1 MYLHLGSDTVVRS
14 KNVIGVFDLDNTT
27 VNNTTRTFLNTAQRE
42 GRVVNVGEE
51 LPKSFVVC
59 REDDTTKLYIS
70 PISCQTLVKRA
81 ERRRGSAG
89 DRN

>member
-59 REDDTTKLYIS
+59 REGDGTKLYIS

-81 ERRRGSAG
+81 VRRRIT
-89 DRN
+89 